1 MTESVTAAGVRTLA
15 GDEVA
20 MIKDVMVRLD
30 GTSGDDVRLAAV
42 NQIAGIF
49 ESHITGLFFNVLSS
63 IGPDGAAAKQAGD
76 IIEAAVFERLTR
88 LQHPSNLRRFDVTG
102 DGDIS
107 DTTLPLARAVD
118 VFVALRPNGQSNEPR
133 GLIDSLLFGT
143 GRHLFLVPDDLKV
156 IVPFENVVVAWN
168 RSRESARALAESL
181 PYLRQ
186 ASKVGILVIEGE
198 SKAEADP
205 LKGNDAVLHLR
216 HHGINAVK
224 YRAIA
229 EEDEIGD
236 ALIAECRKLS
246 ANLLVM
252 GSYGHSRLH
261 ELLPGSTTDRVL
273 HRLPLPLL
281 IAH

>member
-1 MTESVTAAGVRTLA
+1 
-15 GDEVA
+15 

-42 NQIAGIF
+42 NQIAEIF

-63 IGPDGAAAKQAGD
+63 LVSDGRNGAGAGQAAKLLDTAKQAGD
-76 IIEAAVFERLTR
+76 IIEATAFERLTR
-88 LQHPSNLRRFDVTG
+88 LQHPSNLRRFDVIG

-118 VFVALRPNGQSNEPR
+118 VFVALRPNGQSNEPQ
-133 GLIDSLLFGT
+133 GLIESLLFGT
-143 GRHLFLVPDDLKV
+143 GRHLFLVPDDQKAM
-156 IVPFENVVVAWN
+156 VPFENVVVAWN
-168 RSRESARALAESL
+168 GSRESARACRVSALSAPGE
-181 PYLRQ
+181 Q
-186 ASKVGILVIEGE
+186 GGILVIEGE
-198 SKAEADP
+198 SRTEVDP

-229 EEDEIGD
+229 EEDEIAD
-236 ALIAECRKLS
+236 ALIAECRTLN

-273 HRLPLPLL
+273 HRSPFPLL

>member
-1 MTESVTAAGVRTLA
+1 
-15 GDEVA
+15 

-42 NQIAGIF
+42 SQIADIF
-49 ESHITGLFFNVLSS
+49 ESHITGLFFNILSPPA
-63 IGPDGAAAKQAGD
+63 PDRRNGGGAGQAGKSQDAAKQAGD
-76 IIEAAVFERLTR
+76 IIEATVFERLTR
-88 LQHPSNLRRFDVTG
+88 LQYPSNLRRFDVAG

-118 VFVALRPNGQSNEPR
+118 VFVALLPNGQSNEPR
-133 GLIDSLLFGT
+133 GLIESLLFGT
-143 GRHLFLVPDDLKV
+143 GRHLLLVPDDQKAMV
-156 IVPFENVVVAWN
+156 QKAMVPFETIVVAWN

-186 ASKVGILVIEGE
+186 ASKVGILVIEHE
-198 SKAEADP
+198 SKTEADP

-229 EEDEIGD
+229 EEDEIAD
-236 ALIAECRKLS
+236 ALIAECRKLN
-246 ANLLVM
+246 ADLLVM

-273 HRLPLPLL
+273 HRSPFPLL

>member
-1 MTESVTAAGVRTLA
+1 L
-15 GDEVA
+15 
-20 MIKDVMVRLD
+20 
-30 GTSGDDVRLAAV
+30 
-42 NQIAGIF
+42 
-49 ESHITGLFFNVLSS
+49 
-63 IGPDGAAAKQAGD
+63 
-76 IIEAAVFERLTR
+76 IE
-88 LQHPSNLRRFDVTG
+88 
-102 DGDIS
+102 
-107 DTTLPLARAVD
+107 
-118 VFVALRPNGQSNEPR
+118 
-133 GLIDSLLFGT
+133 SLLFGT
-143 GRHLFLVPDDLKV
+143 GRHLFLVPDDQKAM
-156 IVPFENVVVAWN
+156 VPIENVVVAWKG
-168 RSRESARALAESL
+168 SRESARALSESL

-198 SKAEADP
+198 SKTEADP

-229 EEDEIGD
+229 EEDEIAD
-236 ALIAECRKLS
+236 ALIAECRTLN

-273 HRLPLPLL
+273 HRSPFPLL

>member
-1 MTESVTAAGVRTLA
+1 
-15 GDEVA
+15 

-42 NQIAGIF
+42 NQIAEIF

-63 IGPDGAAAKQAGD
+63 LVPDGRNSAGAGQAAKLLDTAKQAGD
-76 IIEAAVFERLTR
+76 VIEATVFKRLTR
-88 LQHPSNLRRFDVTG
+88 LQHPSNLRRFDVIG

-118 VFVALRPNGQSNEPR
+118 VFVALRPNGQSNEPQ
-133 GLIDSLLFGT
+133 GLIESLLFGT
-143 GRHLFLVPDDLKV
+143 GRHLFLVPDDQKAM
-156 IVPFENVVVAWN
+156 VPFENVVVAWN
-168 RSRESARALAESL
+168 GSRESARALAESL

-198 SKAEADP
+198 SKTEADP

-229 EEDEIGD
+229 EEDEIAD
-236 ALIAECRKLS
+236 ALIAECRTLN

-273 HRLPLPLL
+273 HRSPFPLL

>member
-1 MTESVTAAGVRTLA
+1 
-15 GDEVA
+15 
-20 MIKDVMVRLD
+20 
-30 GTSGDDVRLAAV
+30 VRLAAV
-42 NQIAGIF
+42 NQIAEIF

-63 IGPDGAAAKQAGD
+63 LVPDGRNGAGAGQAAKLLDTAKQAGD
-76 IIEAAVFERLTR
+76 IIEATVFERLTR
-88 LQHPSNLRRFDVTG
+88 LQHPSNLRRFDVIG

-118 VFVALRPNGQSNEPR
+118 VFVALRPNGQSNEPQ
-133 GLIDSLLFGT
+133 GLIESLLFGT
-143 GRHLFLVPDDLKV
+143 GRHLFLVPDDQKAM
-156 IVPFENVVVAWN
+156 VPFENVVVAWN
-168 RSRESARALAESL
+168 GSRESARALAESL

-198 SKAEADP
+198 SKTEADP

-229 EEDEIGD
+229 EEDEIAD
-236 ALIAECRKLS
+236 ALVAECRTLN

-273 HRLPLPLL
+273 HRSPFPLL

>member
-1 MTESVTAAGVRTLA
+1 MAEQDDEREVSRVYRQLPREEPPPELDAACVAALA
-15 GDEVA
+15 EEPV
-20 MIKDVMVRLD
+20 
-30 GTSGDDVRLAAV
+30 
-42 NQIAGIF
+42 Q
-49 ESHITGLFFNVLSS
+49 
-63 IGPDGAAAKQAGD
+63 
-76 IIEAAVFERLTR
+76 
-88 LQHPSNLRRFDVTG
+88 
-102 DGDIS
+102 
-107 DTTLPLARAVD
+107 
-118 VFVALRPNGQSNEPR
+118 RP
-133 GLIDSLLFGT
+133 
-143 GRHLFLVPDDLKV
+143 
-156 IVPFENVVVAWN
+156 
-168 RSRESARALAESL
+168 SARALAESL

-198 SKAEADP
+198 SKTEADP

-229 EEDEIGD
+229 EEDEIAD
-236 ALIAECRKLS
+236 ALIAECRTLN

-273 HRLPLPLL
+273 HRSPFPLL